1 MAIVFELVIN
11 YGHDHAA
18 VEDACR
24 LVAAHPPLP
33 AGPHR
38 VGLHRPLTNTV
49 RDAAGHPYIEMSVV
63 PAQVGVNVGLDGR
76 RPRLALTAA
85 ELSELGGGL
94 YSLLATLTGYRAAR
108 VGWDPEAF
116 VDPVELRQEW
126 AEELAEA
133 HCRVSSSPRTS
144 TWTSRRMPSC
154 RSPTASH
161 GFPTKVSG
169 RPRSPRT
176 ARDDGVVHSGR
187 LVNTLPAS
195 GRRGGRRGRRRSRS

>member
-126 AEELAEA
+126 AEELAEGA
-133 HCRVSSSPRTS
+133 LPGLVLAEDLHLDVSTHAFVPFADGFAWIPYEGERPSSLTADGPR
-144 TWTSRRMPSC
+144 
-154 RSPTASH
+154 
-161 GFPTKVSG
+161 
-169 RPRSPRT
+169 
-176 ARDDGVVHSGR
+176 
-187 LVNTLPAS
+187 
-195 GRRGGRRGRRRSRS
+195 